1 MNVNAGVQK
10 SGFTGG
16 VDGEHGGGG
25 GGDVGRGEGG
35 ICAEKDRSVSLSSWR
50 DYNDGMKCVCV
61 RIK

>member
-25 GGDVGRGEGG
+25 GGDIGRGEGG
-35 ICAEKDRSVSLSSWR
+35 I
-50 DYNDGMKCVCV
+50 
-61 RIK
+61 